1 MTAWGDAFKA
11 ANEAL
16 KLYHTIEK
24 SVKDLETNFQLTRA
38 DVSSLRLDIMGLSG
52 RVSTLEEGRK
62 TIAAQVNAEM
72 ASGLAEIKIAKAET
86 IAQLKV
92 DYANELS
99 KLFQRNLE
107 FQKDL
112 DRQHKT
118 EELAAPDRASLPG
131 PKG

>member
-1 MTAWGDAFKA
+1 MTVWGDAIKA

-24 SVKDLETNFQLTRA
+24 SVKDLETNFQLTRT
-38 DVSSLRLDIMGLSG
+38 DVSSLRLEIMGLSG
-52 RVSTLEEGRK
+52 RVSMLEEGRK
-62 TIAAQVNAEM
+62 TIAAEVNAAM

-107 FQKDL
+107 FQRDL
-112 DRQHKT
+112 DRRHEADHRATQ
-118 EELAAPDRASLPG
+118 DRPSLPN
-131 PKG
+131 PKD